1 MRKMKNYFIPFD
13 IETIPIPFTQFD
25 ESQQEY
31 LIRGANSQ
39 EEIEKKKYEMA
50 LSPMTGQIITIG
62 LKVIE
67 ETKDENNNIIYKRI
81 SSGALIMDPSMK
93 EEDEPIQKI
102 HNGEIFY
109 YTTEQNLLKLF
120 WDILAK
126 YNNSILISFNGR
138 NFDAP
143 YIQLR
148 SALLKVL
155 PSRNLMA
162 GTKYSYPN
170 HIDLI
175 DELTFHNA
183 SQNGPTRRYNFD
195 FYSRNFGLESPKGK
209 GVDGGNVHEYFAMQ
223 DYDTIAEYCLRD
235 VEATWQLYLR
245 IKDYLFL

>member
-1 MRKMKNYFIPFD
+1 MKNYYIPFD
-13 IETIPIPFTQFD
+13 IETIPISLEEFD

-31 LIRGANSQ
+31 LLRGANSYD
-39 EEIEKKKYEMA
+39 EIERRKYEMA
-50 LSPMTGQIITIG
+50 LSPMTGRIITIG

-67 ETKDENNNIIYKRI
+67 ETKDNNNNIVYNRI
-81 SSGALIMDPSMK
+81 SSGALIFDPSIK
-93 EEDEPIQKI
+93 DEDEPIQKV

-109 YTTEQNLLKLF
+109 YTTERNLLKLF

-126 YNNSILISFNGR
+126 YSNSVLISFNGR

-148 SALLKVL
+148 SALLQVM

-162 GTKYSYPN
+162 GTKYNYPN
-170 HIDLI
+170 HIDLM

-183 SQNGPTRRYNFD
+183 SQYGATRRYNFD
-195 FYSRNFGLESPKGK
+195 FYCRNFGLVSPKSK

-223 DYDTIAEYCLRD
+223 YYDTIAEYCLRD